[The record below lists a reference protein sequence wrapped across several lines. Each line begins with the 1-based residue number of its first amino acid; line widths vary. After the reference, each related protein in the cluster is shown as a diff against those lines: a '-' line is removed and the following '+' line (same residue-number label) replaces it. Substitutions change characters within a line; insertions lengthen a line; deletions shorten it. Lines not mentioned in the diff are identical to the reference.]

1 MKMLMQALFGLL
13 RARRT
18 RVKPGKPP
26 IRPSVLKTPFY
37 Y

>member
-1 MKMLMQALFGLL
+1 MKKLMQALSGLL
-13 RARRT
+13 RASQT
-18 RVKPGKPP
+18 GAKPGKPP